1 MRKICS
7 VFLGM
12 VLLLSSGISL
22 ATSQGNQGS
31 TVEDITKEVIV
42 GPGSVAVTT
51 KGDLLMSFGAQAR
64 FVPTW
69 ESNWDFGM
77 NENVSSFLGGA
88 LHRKFFQTHVNE
100 SGAVRDKYIR
110 SEDRLYFNA
119 MAKDRSWSFYA
130 AIEYD
135 RAIDTDTVDNR
146 GGTFESSN
154 FGLERLNASVALP
167 FNMRLHAGWDVWGV
181 DHYDGGGLVYA
192 DDNPGFWING
202 SWGEDQVTWSIAY
215 HKLKNVAWQP
225 SIRAATSSNQ
235 FFDQDSDRDAISGWL
250 KYKINNDHSIKLFYV
265 YDAINNMPVIDFLGA
280 MSGGRVGIIG
290 NAKPE
295 IDSHHIGGY
304 WTGKFGIFQAMLEGV
319 YQFGTADNTGLSR
332 YGRAENYDIKA
343 YAFAGDIS
351 VDLKDLF
358 GFSVKP
364 HVGFIYTSGDDD
376 PTDDKLGGY
385 EGVANAQRFA
395 TAFGGENTI
404 LADTNFVLG
413 TALYG
418 FVPEFYGNGT
428 PVPTGGLQNFQ
439 GTGNGRGDNPGMTM
453 LSFGITIVPEK
464 FLIYR
469 TNANVFWWN
478 EDIYVTSWVNPTI
491 TSRVESGY
499 VGTEWDNE
507 ITLALNRHVFLKAQ
521 WALFFPGD
529 VIKDVTKAIS
539 GAQADNIASRV
550 AAELIWNF

>member
-1 MRKICS
+1 MKKIWGI
-7 VFLGM
+7 FLG
-12 VLLLSSGISL
+12 VLLLSSSPSW
-22 ATSQGNQGS
+22 ATSGGS

-51 KGDLLMSFGAQAR
+51 KGDLLMSFGAQVR
-64 FVPTW
+64 FVPTR

-77 NENVSSFLGGA
+77 SDNVASFLGGN
-88 LHRKFFQTHVNE
+88 LNRRFFEMHVNE

-119 MAKDRSWSFYA
+119 MSKDRAWSFYA

-146 GGTFESSN
+146 GGTSATSN

-167 FNMRLHAGWDVWGV
+167 FNMRLHAGWDVWGL

-192 DDNPGFWING
+192 DDNPGFWLDG
-202 SWGEDQVTWSIAY
+202 SWNNDQVTWSIAY
-215 HKLKNVAWQP
+215 HKLKNFAWQP
-225 SIRAATSSNQ
+225 TATDALKSKQ
-235 FFDQDSDRDAISGWL
+235 FFDMDTDRDVWAGWL
-250 KYKINNDHSIKLFYV
+250 KYKLTEDHSLKFFYI
-265 YDAINNMPVIDFLGA
+265 YDYIRNMPVRDFLSA
-280 MSGGRVGIIG
+280 ISGGAAGITG
-290 NAKPE
+290 NPDPQ

-304 WTGKFGIFQAMLEGV
+304 WTGKFGPVQAMLEGV
-319 YQFGTADNTGLSR
+319 YQFGSADKTGLSR
-332 YGRAENYDIKA
+332 YGRSEDYDIKA

-351 VDLKDLF
+351 VDLKDFF
-358 GFSVKP
+358 GFTVKP
-364 HVGFIYTSGDDD
+364 HAGFIYTSGDDD
-376 PTDDKLGGY
+376 PTDDELNGY

-404 LADTNFVLG
+404 IADNNFVLG

-418 FVPEFYGNGT
+418 FIPEFYGNGT

-439 GTGNGRGDNPGMTM
+439 GLGNGRGDNPGMTM
-453 LSFGITIVPEK
+453 LSFGITFVPQK

-478 EDIYVTSWVNPTI
+478 EDFYVRSWVNPAINT
-491 TSRVESGY
+491 RVDSGY

-507 ITLALNRHVFLKAQ
+507 ITLALNKHVFIKAQ

-539 GAQADNIASRV
+539 GTQSDDIASRI